1 MQKTIV
7 SDTSCL
13 ILLEKIGELEVLQ
26 QIYTEITITSVV
38 ALEFGS
44 NLPEWIKIEDPTKE
58 SYEKVTESRLDLGE
72 ITAIALA
79 LDLPDCLLIIDDI
92 KGRTVA
98 EGFGIHVTGTLGVLI
113 DAKLAGLINSIKP
126 ILEKIKETDFR
137 LSDEIILLAKNR
149 AGEE

>member
-13 ILLEKIGELEVLQ
+13 ILLEKIGELDILRQV
-26 QIYTEITITSVV
+26 YTEITITSVI

-44 NLPEWIKIEDPTKE
+44 NLPEWIKIEDPTRE
-58 SYEKVTESRLDLGE
+58 SFDKVAESRIDLGE
-72 ITAIALA
+72 VTAIALA
-79 LDLPDCLLIIDDI
+79 LDFPDCLLIIDDI

-98 EGFGIHVTGTLGVLI
+98 EAFGIHVTGTLGVLI
-113 DAKLAGLINSIKP
+113 DAKLAGYIDSIKP
-126 ILEKIKETDFR
+126 LLEKVKNTDFR
-137 LSDEIILLAKNR
+137 LSDEIIELAKNR